1 MNNTSVALRNFGAN
15 FLAPS
20 LLVYVQALEKYE
32 NHQPICLAREGWFF
46 HQLLLRL
53 QESKRVQL
61 SHSPVYLKVSRTLLF
76 RAMLGEHYLW
86 DLSLKST
93 FRGTLLEL
101 LRKRFGLQLHESFSV
116 LPAEILDFSVQLPL
130 QKSDVVTWLTPYM
143 DGLAKI
149 AKPTREVL
157 ANYLQQNGFDGHT
170 KPLMLDL
177 GYAGTIQK
185 ILSRFTQQATDG
197 LYYISTRSDEIMDA
211 NCPRIVRHGVFY
223 NDVTWGDSC
232 LMLERSLLLEAL
244 LTAPHGQVVDI
255 HKNPEGGFDFSYGR
269 VANAQ
274 RYFQDLSLVFEGA
287 IGQIEDWI
295 DAGITFERDEVLT
308 MFEVYATQ
316 PGAIPASVRHLFS
329 LDDDFSGY
337 GMVNSLQMFSLA

>member
-1 MNNTSVALRNFGAN
+1 MSNTAVALRNFGAT

-20 LLVYVQALEKYE
+20 LLVYVQTLQTYKD
-32 NHQPICLAREGWFF
+32 HQPVCLAREGWFF
-46 HQLLLRL
+46 HQLLTRL
-53 QESKRVQL
+53 QDSGRIQL
-61 SHSPVYLKVSRTLLF
+61 AHPPVYLKVSRTLLF
-76 RAMLGEHYLW
+76 RAMLGEDYLW
-86 DLSLKST
+86 DLSLKSD
-93 FRGTLLEL
+93 FNGSLLDL

-116 LPAEILDFSVQLPL
+116 LPAELLSFPVQLPL
-130 QKSDVVTWLTPYM
+130 QKADVVTWLTPYKE
-143 DGLAKI
+143 GLARI

-157 ANYLQQNGFDGHT
+157 ADYLQQHGFDGQT
-170 KPLMLDL
+170 KPLLLDL

-197 LYYISTRSDEIMDA
+197 LYYISTRSDPAMDDNA
-211 NCPRIVRHGVFY
+211 PRVSRHGVFY
-223 NDVTWGDSC
+223 DDVAWGESC
-232 LMLERSLLLEAL
+232 VMLERSLLLEAV

-255 HKNPEGGFDFSYGR
+255 HANPEGGFDFSYGR

-287 IGQIEDWI
+287 IGQVEDWM
-295 DAGITFERDEVLT
+295 DAGVTFERDEVLT
-308 MFEVYATQ
+308 LFEVYATQ

-337 GMVNSLQMFSLA
+337 GMVNSLALFSLA